1 MLMQGFLEFGKDGKG
16 FLECLVFG
24 GEEPGPACDLRE
36 RRVEQL
42 MLCGWLR

>member
-24 GEEPGPACDLRE
+24 GRSLDLHVIFE
-36 RRVEQL
+36 SVEL
-42 MLCGWLR
+42 SS